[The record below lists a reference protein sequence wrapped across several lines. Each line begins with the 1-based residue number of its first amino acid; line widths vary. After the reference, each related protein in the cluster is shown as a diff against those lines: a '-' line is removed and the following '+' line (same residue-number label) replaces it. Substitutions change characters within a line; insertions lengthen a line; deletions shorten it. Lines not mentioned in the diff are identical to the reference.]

1 MDNMTANEEKLWAAV
16 NNGDGATAE
25 NLMDRMWLGPHDTR
39 HQQLIF
45 PAAKHNLVGVI
56 SRLLATETNVDISD
70 RWGFSAL
77 HYAAMYTSLES
88 AKFLLKHNADATHRT
103 NDHMT
108 PLELAT
114 MDVPRDF
121 RTDDFAVYR
130 SRKPGSNVLMVYHLL
145 RAHADPGRFVDSKKA
160 RMNGLHGV
168 QVDCLTGLMQAKRR
182 FGPGEMRQIYDLL
195 MSSNA
200 NIHVQRPGGMNRY
213 GYTPLLMAVFCEN
226 NLGVRLCLE
235 AGARRGDIKLL
246 DHVPLSAI
254 GIAKHKGFSD
264 IVDILNDWEEFSDQ
278 VQIVRNIYSSD
289 HRLGKI
295 DADFFNLID
304 HELLIRSKNI
314 KNERMESRQRT
325 ELLLKGEELEG
336 EQDMNIR

>member
-145 RAHADPGRFVDSKKA
+145 RAHADPGRSVDSKKA

-168 QVDCLTGLMQAKRR
+168 QVDCLTGLMRAKRR

-195 MSSNA
+195 MSSKA
-200 NIHVQRPGGMNRY
+200 TIHVQKPGDMNRY

-235 AGARRGDIKLL
+235 AGARRGNITLL
-246 DHVPLSAI
+246 EHRPLSAI
-254 GIAKHKGFSD
+254 DIAKHKGFGD
-264 IVDILNDWEEFSDQ
+264 IVEILNEWEQFSNQ
-278 VQIVRNIYSSD
+278 VESVREMYYSD
-289 HRLGKI
+289 HRVGKI

-304 HELLIRSKNI
+304 HQLLIRSKNI